1 MKRRREKKGEN
12 SHQKHYDVRNIQLVL
27 SCGVLDSSAGLWS
40 SLFTFI
46 ISETKLFYSLSSR
59 RFVRSFFEEINL

>member
-1 MKRRREKKGEN
+1 MKREREKGEN

-46 ISETKLFYSLSSR
+46 ISENEFILSH
-59 RFVRSFFEEINL
+59 LDDL